1 MRIVGRSWRI
11 VVVCMLIGLAVAGAY
26 LASVLPRYHATAV
39 VLLPPSSSAVPGTSA
54 STARPVTTDAKVAT
68 SAAVLLPAARR
79 LDPTASLSQLQ
90 SRVKATAVASGVLEI
105 SATGSSR
112 RQAERLANEVATR
125 LVAFVTTNGSAAN
138 SSVIAGL
145 EAEEKQLGKQFGDI
159 RGEVAA
165 TTQRIAT
172 EGDSSPAGTED
183 RALLADLTSQEAS
196 VNLQINSVKSQIA
209 AAQLG
214 QLSANL
220 GTEVIQRATTATPPS
235 KTSLA
240 LPLVAGLL
248 GGALVGSVLALAGN
262 RARPRVWSRDGL
274 AMAIGAP
281 VALSLDVKQRRS
293 LGDWVQ
299 LLESH
304 EPGPLEQWNVLKAL
318 RELGLAPGTRHSLTV
333 LAFERDGAAVTE
345 AVLVA
350 VTAAASGVTTDL
362 SVVAPDGAA
371 DTLQAVCARYGRQ
384 GQRPRQRLT
393 VHDRPL
399 DPGVQ
404 TADLAVTLLVVDME
418 NPAGSLAASLT
429 GGACLFSISAGFASP
444 GDLARAGMAA
454 TAAGLPIR
462 AVCVANPEAHDAT
475 VGRFASIGST
485 RSLVEHRR
493 LRHTAGT

>member
-1 MRIVGRSWRI
+1 MRIVRRSWRLVI
-11 VVVCMLIGLAVAGAY
+11 VCVLVGLAGAGAY
-26 LASVLPRYHATAV
+26 LASILPSYHATAI

-54 STARPVTTDAKVAT
+54 STARPLTTDAKVAT

-79 LDPTASLSQLQ
+79 LDPAASLSQLQ
-90 SRVKATAVASGVLEI
+90 SRVKAAAVASGVLEI
-105 SATGSSR
+105 SASASSR
-112 RQAERLANEVATR
+112 GQAERLANDVAEG
-125 LVAFVTTNGSAAN
+125 LVAFVTANGSAAN

-145 EAEEKQLGKQFGDI
+145 VAEQKQLRRQLGDV
-159 RGEVAA
+159 RGEAAA

-172 EGDSSPAGTED
+172 EGASSPAGTQD

-196 VNLQINSVKSQIA
+196 INLQVNSVKSQIA

-220 GTEVIQRATTATPPS
+220 GTEVIQRATTATPTS
-235 KTSLA
+235 KSSLA

-248 GGALVGSVLALAGN
+248 GGALVGAVLALAAT

-281 VALSLDVKQRRS
+281 VALSLDVKERRS
-293 LGDWVQ
+293 LGDWIQ
-299 LLESH
+299 LLEAH

-318 RELGLAPGTRHSLTV
+318 RELGMAPGARHSLTV
-333 LAFERDGAAVTE
+333 LAFERDPAAVTQ

-384 GQRPRQRLT
+384 GQRPRPRLT

-399 DPGVQ
+399 NENVQ
-404 TADLAVTLLVVDME
+404 TADLAVTVMVAGME
-418 NPAGSLAASLT
+418 NPGGSMAAPLA
-429 GGACLFSISAGFASP
+429 GGACVVSISAGFASP
-444 GDLARAGMAA
+444 GDLARAGLAA

-462 AVCVANPEAHDAT
+462 AVCVANPEMHDAT
-475 VGRFASIGST
+475 VGRFAGIGST